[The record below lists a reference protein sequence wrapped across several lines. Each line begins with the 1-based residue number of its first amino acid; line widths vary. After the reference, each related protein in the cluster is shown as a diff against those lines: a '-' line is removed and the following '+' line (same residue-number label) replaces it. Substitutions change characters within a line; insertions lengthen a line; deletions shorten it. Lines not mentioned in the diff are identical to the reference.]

1 MSSIVV
7 PPAEAGVED
16 TADLWFTARNSD
28 VRVMNASGRIR
39 LDSWKGIAGYLK
51 TSVRTVQRWEKYEG
65 LPVHR
70 HAHSRQDT
78 VYAYT
83 DEIED
88 VAVGSQ
94 IDTARREERRARQQ
108 IAFLQAELASASAV
122 PPRCRLAICCKGHF
136 CVATMNFESCRR
148 TSTLFDPAGFVSYV

>member
-1 MSSIVV
+1 
-7 PPAEAGVED
+7 
-16 TADLWFTARNSD
+16 
-28 VRVMNASGRIR
+28 MNDSGRIR

-70 HAHSRQDT
+70 HAHTRQDT

-88 VAVGSQ
+88 WRSDRNRHGTKGGTPRS
-94 IDTARREERRARQQ
+94 TA
-108 IAFLQAELASASAV
+108 IAFLQAELAQ
-122 PPRCRLAICCKGHF
+122 RFCRA
-136 CVATMNFESCRR
+136 
-148 TSTLFDPAGFVSYV
+148 AG

>member
-28 VRVMNASGRIR
+28 VRVMNASGRVR
-39 LDSWKGIAGYLK
+39 LDSWKEIADYLK

-83 DEIED
+83 DEIEEWRSD
-88 VAVGSQ
+88 RNRHGTKGGTPRS
-94 IDTARREERRARQQ
+94 TA
-108 IAFLQAELASASAV
+108 IASLQADARERFSLAA
-122 PPRCRLAICCKGHF
+122 RCRLAIY
-136 CVATMNFESCRR
+136 ARAISASRR
-148 TSTLFDPAGFVSYV
+148 

>member
-1 MSSIVV
+1 MTSSRQANVRVSRATAPRISGTRVVQTAHSATTNQAANGACRTVSCIVV

-16 TADLWFTARNSD
+16 IVDLWFTARNSD

-39 LDSWKGIAGYLK
+39 LDSWKGIPGYLK

-70 HAHSRQDT
+70 HAHARQDT

-83 DEIED
+83 DEIEEWRSD
-88 VAVGSQ
+88 RNRHG
-94 IDTARREERRARQQ
+94 T
-108 IAFLQAELASASAV
+108 
-122 PPRCRLAICCKGHF
+122 KGGK
-136 CVATMNFESCRR
+136 
-148 TSTLFDPAGFVSYV
+148 AGFTAITLL